1 MLAFCVEEKW
11 RKLRNGFSIL
21 SGWYHAS
28 HLRHVRRR
36 QGEGNLRSLEDSGEA
51 APDPCVDRRRW
62 RGSACNARVPAQNSE
77 GRVQGKR
84 HRFRLRVELRSV
96 ALPRRDF
103 LTAAAALYGAAAFLL
118 SSQTDIFGL
127 QHENHEQRKRRK
139 KKCMDW

>member
-1 MLAFCVEEKW
+1 MVVRYYLVGIMLLTFVTFGVDKVKAICGAW
-11 RKLRNGFSIL
+11 RIP
-21 SGWYHAS
+21 
-28 HLRHVRRR
+28 
-36 QGEGNLRSLEDSGEA
+36 EA
-51 APDPCVDRRRW
+51 ASDSFVDRRRW
-62 RGSACNARVPAQNSE
+62 RCFACNARVPAQNSE

-118 SSQTDIFGL
+118 SFQTDIFGL